1 MAPRQYQ
8 IPLPPKRYSVAA
20 AVRTAKSWGITMETP
35 FKTATLSACVP
46 TQTMEEKTRGTR
58 QGSICTAVWRDKIS
72 RRSSRTVAV
81 KFSRARNRIAT
92 AQGFLRL
99 SSMPP
104 MEK

>member
-1 MAPRQYQ
+1 M
-8 IPLPPKRYSVAA
+8 V
-20 AVRTAKSWGITMETP
+20 TP
-35 FKTATLSACVP
+35 FKTASLSACIP
-46 TQTMEEKTRGTR
+46 TQMTEEKTRGTR

-72 RRSSRTVAV
+72 RRSSRTVTV
-81 KFSRARNRIAT
+81 RFSRARNRIAS

>member
-8 IPLPPKRYSVAA
+8 IPLLPKRYNVAA
-20 AVRTAKSWGITMETP
+20 AARTASSWGITMVTP
-35 FKTATLSACVP
+35 FKTAVLSARVP
-46 TQTMEEKTRGTR
+46 THTMEEKTRGTR

-81 KFSRARNRIAT
+81 KFSRARNRIASV
-92 AQGFLRL
+92 QGFLRL

-104 MEK
+104 IEK